1 MLHHQLG
8 VPTVLMQGNAMALTA
23 DNVKK
28 KARAA
33 GSTIHP
39 IEAHTPNQNK
49 TKAMVRE
56 MKRMYQWEM
65 HHSGSHLIFWDIA
78 LHLPTLKG
86 MTPEERLKGEKGD
99 ILFLIEFQ
107 WYQRVWYIETT
118 NRILSKDQILVS
130 CSHMTCYLQIYT
142 TYQSTYFIDDCIQGM
157 IKNPKIKEIH

>member
-8 VPTVLMQGNAMALTA
+8 VPTVLMQDNAMALTA
-23 DNVKK
+23 GNIKK
-28 KARAA
+28 KARAV

-65 HHSGSHLIFWDIA
+65 HHSGSHLIFWDECFQLQCLIHSQIA
-78 LHLPTLKG
+78 LHLPTLEG
-86 MTPEERLKGEKGD
+86 MTPDERLKGETGD
-99 ILFLIEFQ
+99 ILFLIDFQ

-130 CSHMTCYLQIYT
+130 CSHMTCYLQNLHYISIYIF
-142 TYQSTYFIDDCIQGM
+142 Y
-157 IKNPKIKEIH
+157 